1 MKKNVFAIVLILTML
16 LAMGAAA
23 PVIGEEYEE
32 NEISAPEKNLV
43 APSALMAAKSA
54 ALTGPDCVR
63 RGGNFTLSLQISAK
77 KICGVQLE
85 LSYDPLVELLDVTCG
100 GEKWYVKRNGCYI
113 VAYGGEAMGSGESIL
128 QLYFQAGENISL
140 DRKVKISAKNMV
152 MTDGKQDIAVSS
164 ASWSGAVLPELRG
177 DVDNSGMV
185 SAADLT
191 AFAKA
196 LHTSRVPA
204 PAARADMDQNGQMN
218 RQDLL
223 ILTRSVSKIKKAS
236 N

>member
-1 MKKNVFAIVLILTML
+1 MRQEQ
-16 LAMGAAA
+16 GD
-23 PVIGEEYEE
+23 
-32 NEISAPEKNLV
+32 S
-43 APSALMAAKSA
+43 
-54 ALTGPDCVR
+54 
-63 RGGNFTLSLQISAK
+63 RG
-77 KICGVQLE
+77 
-85 LSYDPLVELLDVTCG
+85 
-100 GEKWYVKRNGCYI
+100 R
-113 VAYGGEAMGSGESIL
+113 SGESIL